1 MTLLFYSCFP
11 DVHATLNGKG
21 KTENELFKYN
31 IMVSERERVCERGRK
46 KERMSLKKVTMSFVV
61 D

>member
-31 IMVSERERVCERGRK
+31 IMVSERERECVKEGERKR
-46 KERMSLKKVTMSFVV
+46 ERV
-61 D
+61 